1 MSDLVVRAYNVGFG
15 DAILVSVPEATG
27 GDNEETRHLLI
38 DVGNLLAGEGNQDE
52 VFTGV
57 VADIAERT
65 GGVVDLYVMTHE
77 HLDHV
82 QGLLAAKRA
91 GDGIVENVDVTSMMT
106 EASDERFTM
115 VARTSTLVE
124 RHTVDWARTET

>member
-27 GDNEETRHLLI
+27 DNTEETRHLLI

-65 GGVVDLYVMTHE
+65 GGVVATEV
-77 HLDHV
+77 
-82 QGLLAAKRA
+82 LAEAFEFAAHGDQPGAFVSAALAGPFRA
-91 GDGIVENVDVTSMMT
+91 
-106 EASDERFTM
+106 AS
-115 VARTSTLVE
+115 SP
-124 RHTVDWARTET
+124 